1 MMNQSP
7 KLSTV
12 ESILL
17 SSVLSSTQCTSH
29 SWSGEKSCYWS
40 CRVNQQ
46 IYKLLEPLF
55 SRLAEEFVK
64 WWKGLGEDLEEDIE
78 ANS

>member
-29 SWSGEKSCYWS
+29 SWSGEKSCMY
-40 CRVNQQ
+40 VLTNE
-46 IYKLLEPLF
+46 ILIKLEIPEQSNNKHYSDNDQEPSQYEAF
-55 SRLAEEFVK
+55 S
-64 WWKGLGEDLEEDIE
+64 
-78 ANS
+78 S